1 MDASNDPASLLA
13 AATAVTLVWR
23 SPEVAPVRWPL
34 ALPSALLAAYAIAT
48 AAGIPPAFGAVP
60 AAAALAALASACRR
74 GRRLDAA
81 LLALCMLALPLAAS
95 LQFYLGYPMR
105 VMALSTLS
113 AALLRMGGIGV
124 VRDGAMLDWGG
135 QLVSIDAPCS
145 GVKMLWAKACTWRAR
160 WRPATASA
168 GSARWPRW
176 P

>member
-1 MDASNDPASLLA
+1 MAAACLALWPVWAWFVAGSIDASNDPASLLA

-105 VMALSTLS
+105 VMA
-113 AALLRMGGIGV
+113 
-124 VRDGAMLDWGG
+124 
-135 QLVSIDAPCS
+135 
-145 GVKMLWAKACTWRAR
+145 
-160 WRPATASA
+160 
-168 GSARWPRW
+168 
-176 P
+176 